1 MPNFHWDGERTM
13 VRDIHVRH
21 QSGELVGRLLDA
33 PNDFRIDLASTID
46 ANALRSLA
54 PAEIREFVNDWDWP
68 HAANIQ
74 LSIRGSAPL
83 PRLGKAMG
91 SYNCSAGVFAP
102 SVLIAPRPAFIS
114 GMARSPTRIFE

>member
-1 MPNFHWDGERTM
+1 M

-54 PAEIREFVNDWDWP
+54 PADTREFVND
-68 HAANIQ
+68 
-74 LSIRGSAPL
+74 
-83 PRLGKAMG
+83 
-91 SYNCSAGVFAP
+91 
-102 SVLIAPRPAFIS
+102 
-114 GMARSPTRIFE
+114 